1 MQELIRI
8 KKIATPASI
17 RVRGRALS
25 SRAGSEI
32 GKVRPAE
39 PRKRGAGER
48 TWNHT
53 VDRPN
58 RRAPYLPPSVYPF
71 SHSFTIATSTT
82 IVSSSRPSLPFP
94 PEASRRTNNSWV
106 RCGDVEHSTCQQQP
120 GKSPHLVVPAGKVAA
135 RLAIPAFLCWLW
147 PWTGLKSKD
156 TRERERAPL
165 RVPRRDFPA
174 YAIRHVTPQNYSGF
188 YRRGPP
194 QSSRYVIRRKDT
206 SLWPAVPS
214 RWILSPP
221 WDARGWWTV
230 YRAARISVKSQSSTR
245 PSTTAGLGDRRDS
258 TGRRFRSFSCRL
270 GTGYGVDVAEISVR
284 WDAVARTTPT

>member
-1 MQELIRI
+1 MIRNSCTLNPKQYTNSFEL
-8 KKIATPASI
+8 KKWRRPRVI

-25 SRAGSEI
+25 SEI
-32 GKVRPAE
+32 GKIRLAE

-58 RRAPYLPPSVYPF
+58 RGAPYLPPSVYPF
-71 SHSFTIATSTT
+71 PHSFPIATSTT
-82 IVSSSRPSLPFP
+82 MISSPCLSLPPP

-165 RVPRRDFPA
+165 RVSRRDL
-174 YAIRHVTPQNYSGF
+174 
-188 YRRGPP
+188 RRRITLVSTGVGHRNRPGTWSDEKTHLYGR
-194 QSSRYVIRRKDT
+194 Q
-206 SLWPAVPS
+206 LPS

-221 WDARGWWTV
+221 WGARGW
-230 YRAARISVKSQSSTR
+230 
-245 PSTTAGLGDRRDS
+245 
-258 TGRRFRSFSCRL
+258 
-270 GTGYGVDVAEISVR
+270 
-284 WDAVARTTPT
+284 